1 MKGWGGAASLGT
13 VLYDRP
19 YMRERPAPAP
29 WSATMIII
37 VANAL
42 VFAIQLLA
50 RLRPGSTLGWLLSH
64 AILVPGDLAR
74 GAVWQL
80 VTFQFMHGGLFHL
93 GINCLMLYLFGRT
106 VETTLGRASF
116 WRLYL
121 ASGAVGG
128 LLQAICSWVAP
139 GHFGVLGTVGAS
151 CGVFGIVATF
161 AMMNREMPITTLV
174 AFVLPVSMKAK
185 YLVVVSAVIA
195 VLGMLQGGSGV
206 AHAGHLGGL
215 LSGVAYVHFALH
227 SRSLNLRWPRVL
239 RSRREPELV
248 VMSGPARPRRQPA
261 ARTEQEDL
269 PPQEFIE
276 REVDP
281 ILDKISQHGLQ
292 SLTPRERR
300 ILELARERM
309 SRK

>member
-1 MKGWGGAASLGT
+1 M
-13 VLYDRP
+13 V
-19 YMRERPAPAP
+19 
-29 WSATMIII
+29 II
-37 VANAL
+37 VANTV

-50 RLRPGSTLGWLLSH
+50 QLRAESTLNRLLAH
-64 AILVPGDLAR
+64 AVLVPSELAK

-80 VTFQFMHGGLFHL
+80 FTFQFMHAGLFHL
-93 GINCLMLYLFGRT
+93 GVNCLMLYLFGRA
-106 VETTLGRASF
+106 VESALGRASF
-116 WRLYL
+116 WRVYL
-121 ASGAVGG
+121 ASGVAGG
-128 LLQAICSWVAP
+128 LLQSVCSWVAP
-139 GHFGVLGTVGAS
+139 GHFGAAGVVGAS
-151 CGVFGIVATF
+151 CGVFGIIATF

-185 YLVVVSAVIA
+185 YLVIVSAVIA
-195 VLGMLQGGSGV
+195 GLGMLQGRSGV

-215 LSGVAYVHFALH
+215 LMGVAYVHFGLH
-227 SRSLNLRWPRVL
+227 SRNLNLRWPRVL
-239 RSRREPELV
+239 RGRREPELV
-248 VMSGPARPRRQPA
+248 VMSGPARPRRQPPPRA
-261 ARTEQEDL
+261 EQGDL